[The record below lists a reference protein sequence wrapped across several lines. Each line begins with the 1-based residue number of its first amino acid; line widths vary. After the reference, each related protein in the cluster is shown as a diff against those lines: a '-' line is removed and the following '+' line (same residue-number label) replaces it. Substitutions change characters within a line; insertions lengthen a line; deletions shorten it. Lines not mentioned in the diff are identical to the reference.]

1 VTGPKNESSRVA
13 IVTGSGSG
21 IGRATALRLLADG
34 ASVVLSDINPASL
47 EESLALAT
55 QAGSADRV
63 TATRADV
70 RSEEDVAN
78 LINTAV
84 THFGG
89 LHVLVNNAGL
99 GGAFGPL
106 TEVEADDWDF
116 TFEVLT
122 RGVFFGLKHAAR
134 VMGEGG
140 SIINIASAA
149 ALTGG
154 FAPIAYAAAKAA
166 VVSITQSASVEL
178 APRRIR
184 INAICPGAIR
194 TPLLESGTALDLD
207 TVTPPGQPWPD
218 WGRPEDIAAAVAYLA
233 SPDAKFV
240 TGQTLVVDGGLL
252 ASGPGSEFM
261 EKIGS
266 DPRTRGL
273 VGVNRGTTGE
283 RSSVHRR
290 LSS

>member
-1 VTGPKNESSRVA
+1 VTGPNDDSSRVA

-21 IGRATALRLLADG
+21 IGRATALRLLNDG
-34 ASVVLSDINPASL
+34 ASVVFSDINADSL
-47 EESLALAT
+47 EESIALAT
-55 QAGSADRV
+55 RAAPADRV
-63 TATRADV
+63 AAVRADV
-70 RSEEDVAN
+70 RSESDVAN
-78 LINTAV
+78 MINTAV
-84 THFGG
+84 ERFGG
-89 LHVLVNNAGL
+89 LQVLVNNAGL

-106 TEVEADDWDF
+106 TEVESDDWDF

-122 RGVFFGLKHAAR
+122 RGVFFGVKHAAR
-134 VMGEGG
+134 VMQEGG

-149 ALTGG
+149 ALVGG
-154 FAPIAYAAAKAA
+154 FAPIAYGAAKAA

-207 TVTPPGQPWPD
+207 TITPPSQPWPD
-218 WGRPEDIAAAVAYLA
+218 WGRPEDIAGAVAYLA
-233 SPDAKFV
+233 GPDSRFV
-240 TGQTLVVDGGLL
+240 TGQTLIVDGGLL

-261 EKIGS
+261 DKIGS

-290 LSS
+290 LS